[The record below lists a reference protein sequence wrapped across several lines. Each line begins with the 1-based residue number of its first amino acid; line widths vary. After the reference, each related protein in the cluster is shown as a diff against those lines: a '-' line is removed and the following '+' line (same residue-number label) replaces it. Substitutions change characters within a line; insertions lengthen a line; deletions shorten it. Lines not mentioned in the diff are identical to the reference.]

1 MIVEETFE
9 VAAPVGYVY
18 DQISDFGDIG
28 YCVAGVQ
35 SVTVLNDRES
45 EWKIEQRFGAM
56 ARRFKLHATMVEAE
70 RPSLMKFIANGQDVD
85 VSGRVEFEELDPNR
99 TKCSMSMEIDVIGP
113 LAPLVELFAKGAQQ
127 ALIRKTVG
135 NVRTKLE
142 TGALP
147 AGAQVAPVTTAG
159 GGDQTPTEAVA
170 PTVERGGFMATVRAF
185 IARLFGRGR
194 TGEA

>member
-35 SVTVLNDRES
+35 SVTVLNERES

-56 ARRFKLHATMVEAE
+56 ARRFKLHATMIEAE
-70 RPSLMKFIANGQDVD
+70 RPSLMKFTASSQDVD
-85 VSGRVEFEELDPNR
+85 VSGRVEFEELEPNLTR
-99 TKCSMSMEIDVIGP
+99 CSMSMEIDVIGP
-113 LAPLVELFAKGAQQ
+113 LAPLVELFAKGPQQ

-142 TGALP
+142 TGVLP
-147 AGAQVAPVTTAG
+147 AGTQVAAVPSAAG
-159 GGDQTPTEAVA
+159 ADGTHAAAVQSTP
-170 PTVERGGFMATVRAF
+170 ERSGFMALVRAF
-185 IARLFGRGR
+185 FARLFGRGR
-194 TGEA
+194 TGQA